1 MISVCASPLPP
12 PPLQWMQK
20 DPGQGPWLLPRSL
33 VQRMQPSLALALSR
47 QRQQPEALH
56 YAPHATAPSDALDGP
71 SDEPQRQQVAQAPAA
86 PSAGLEG
93 AAGTIS
99 RLVKSRRKTAAA
111 AASTAVV
118 VGATIVVNGAAS
130 HVDLHQS
137 MDTGAYRAVRH
148 GRRHRLLQD
157 GVIVMVGL
165 PDAEAAHA
173 RLFVHLVRQLVKT
186 MLLAS

>member
-1 MISVCASPLPP
+1 MCASPLPP
-12 PPLQWMQK
+12 PPLQWLQK

-56 YAPHATAPSDALDGP
+56 YAPDASAPSDALGALL
-71 SDEPQRQQVAQAPAA
+71 DEPQQQQVAQAPAA

-111 AASTAVV
+111 AAAVIV

-130 HVDLHQS
+130 HVDLLQS
-137 MDTGAYRAVRH
+137 MNTGAYQAVRN

-157 GVIVMVGL
+157 DVIAMAGL
-165 PDAEAAHA
+165 PNAEAAHA

-186 MLLAS
+186 MSLAS